1 MSYDPP
7 ASTPIP
13 ADIERPDKILA
24 GLTAR
29 QVAILATAA
38 VIIWAAFEATRR
50 LVAPPVFAVL
60 AAPGRGRGGSPGD
73 RGSGTG

>member
-13 ADIERPDKILA
+13 ADIERPDKVLA

-29 QVAILATAA
+29 QAAIAAAAA
-38 VIIWAAFEATRR
+38 VVIWAGSR
-50 LVAPPVFAVL
+50 PP
-60 AAPGRGRGGSPGD
+60 
-73 RGSGTG
+73 GT